1 MRRIAELAGR
11 ELRWT
16 QPSALRKEYELRA
29 GDELVAV
36 LRFPSSF
43 SSQAKAESAEGCWT
57 FERVGFW
64 RNKTVIRACGKQIP
78 LAVFKNSRWG
88 SGGTLELSDGRSYP
102 ASTNFWHTEL
112 EIRNEADELLLSL
125 RSGGVARLSAT
136 VAIHIGAARLP
147 EVPWLVM
154 LGCYLLVMMKA
165 DAALA
170 AS

>member
-1 MRRIAELAGR
+1 
-11 ELRWT
+11 
-16 QPSALRKEYELRA
+16 
-29 GDELVAV
+29 
-36 LRFPSSF
+36 
-43 SSQAKAESAEGCWT
+43 
-57 FERVGFW
+57 
-64 RNKTVIRACGKQIP
+64 
-78 LAVFKNSRWG
+78 
-88 SGGTLELSDGRSYP
+88 
-102 ASTNFWHTEL
+102 L

-136 VAIHIGAARLP
+136 VAIHTGAARLP